1 MPSACLILQVGH
13 RLPPHSARRHS
24 AVICGLAKVST
35 GELSARTGFEVTLER
50 QRRFFAVE
58 LDHNEFSP
66 WSVFSGVRRET
77 SVMRPEP
84 PVHVGRHADVVPRR
98 ACDGS
103 EKVNEALWRSH
114 ALECFEKMTER
125 VFRSFAR
132 TGQCRFEELA
142 TCGRDLVWLFCV
154 VVFAAC
160 HPHPAIRLASLGRGA
175 CQPEPRRRAGRSA
188 SASRRDGSGGQ
199 PPRELRA
206 EAGEP
211 PRNRTENPQI
221 KSLLLCQLS

>member
-1 MPSACLILQVGH
+1 
-13 RLPPHSARRHS
+13 
-24 AVICGLAKVST
+24 
-35 GELSARTGFEVTLER
+35 
-50 QRRFFAVE
+50 
-58 LDHNEFSP
+58 
-66 WSVFSGVRRET
+66 VFSGVRRET
-77 SVMRPEP
+77 GVVRPEP
-84 PVHVGRHADVVPRR
+84 PVHVRRHADVVPRR

-114 ALECFEKMTER
+114 ALECFKKMTER

-188 SASRRDGSGGQ
+188 YASRRDGSGGQPPRELRAEANAMACQPEPRRRAGRSAYASRRDGSGGQ

-211 PRNRTENPQI
+211 KFHELEPAGGVVA
-221 KSLLLCQLS
+221 SG